1 MVGLNEFLDN
11 FSKEYSVQH
20 FDDIETGIFCAKIK
34 EDIYLMKNV
43 EVKQNE

>member
-1 MVGLNEFLDN
+1 MEITEFLDN

-20 FDDIETGIFCAKIK
+20 FDDIDNGIFCAKIK

-43 EVKQNE
+43 EVKQ